1 MALDVLDVNEDNGK
15 TGLQLPPLLE
25 KEKEK
30 DTEMPIVK
38 NVKENKSK
46 MKTLL
51 FPDI

>member
-25 KEKEK
+25 KE
-30 DTEMPIVK
+30 MPIVK